1 MANKERGLL
10 SRKVDQ
16 ICSAIFLTEDG
27 KPKSALLIYSFS
39 LALVFVVVFL
49 ASYMLLLEPLENAFQ
64 ARSVFVRNVVEYT
77 VPAIV
82 GCIPCLALSFAFRER
97 KNMVAASFTWL
108 DVIVL
113 IMFVTMAFMAD
124 KSDWATEYRLFL
136 TIIGLPMLIS
146 AVLGTVGSQVIYRK
160 RRSSDALRMEKYS
173 SRTRY

>member
-1 MANKERGLL
+1 MATKEKGQL
-10 SRKVDQ
+10 SRKIDQ
-16 ICSAIFLTEDG
+16 ICSAIFLTENG

-39 LALVFVVVFL
+39 LALVFIVVFL
-49 ASYMLLLEPLENAFQ
+49 ASYMLLLEPLEIAFQ

-77 VPAIV
+77 IPAII
-82 GCIPCLALSFAFRER
+82 GCIPCLALSFAFKER

-124 KSDWATEYRLFL
+124 RSDWATEYRLFL

-160 RRSSDALRMEKYS
+160 RRRADALRMEKYS
-173 SRTRY
+173 TQTRY

>member
-1 MANKERGLL
+1 MANKERGQL

-49 ASYMLLLEPLENAFQ
+49 ASYMLLLEPIEKAFQ

-82 GCIPCLALSFAFRER
+82 GCIPALALSFAFRER
-97 KNMVAASFTWL
+97 KNMVAVAFIWL

-113 IMFVTMAFMAD
+113 IMFVTMAFMTE
-124 KSDWATEYRLFL
+124 KGEWATEYGLFL

-146 AVLGTVGSQVIYRK
+146 AVLGTLGSQIIYR
-160 RRSSDALRMEKYS
+160 RRRRADALRMEKYS
-173 SRTRY
+173 SRTRF

>member
-1 MANKERGLL
+1 MANKERGQL

-16 ICSAIFLTEDG
+16 ICSAIFLTENG

-108 DVIVL
+108 DV
-113 IMFVTMAFMAD
+113 
-124 KSDWATEYRLFL
+124 
-136 TIIGLPMLIS
+136 
-146 AVLGTVGSQVIYRK
+146 
-160 RRSSDALRMEKYS
+160 
-173 SRTRY
+173 